1 MLTVVSSKK
10 KYYRIKSAATT
21 MKQKYF
27 ESLNQELKNQ
37 PRAIPSLL
45 IDLDQLDQNIET
57 LESSLQPNINF
68 RIVVKSLPSPE
79 LIDYIIQKANTK
91 KLMVF
96 HQPFLSHL
104 SKIHDSTI
112 DILLGK
118 PIPIKTAAYYYH
130 TLETPNGFSP
140 TKQLQWLVDTSRRVE
155 EYIFLA
161 KKINQKIRLNLEIDV
176 GLRRGGF
183 ASLEKLKEALR
194 LIQSNSSHV
203 EFSGFMGY
211 DPHIVKLPKILIS
224 QKTAFKKAN
233 DFYGKCIDLLKNEF
247 PNLFHEAL
255 TFNGAGSPT
264 VQLHENKN
272 SYLNDISAGSCLV
285 KPTTF
290 DIPTLKKYV
299 PACFIATP
307 VLKKMKNTTIPGIEN
322 FKGLFNFLNKKN
334 RQSYF
339 IYGGFWKADY
349 YYPKGVSENKL
360 YGSSTNQTM
369 INSSSKNELQVDDFV
384 FLRPHQSEFVFLQ
397 FGNIL
402 TLRNGKVNGS
412 FSLLSQI

>member
-1 MLTVVSSKK
+1 MEE
-10 KYYRIKSAATT
+10 
-21 MKQKYF
+21 KYF

-37 PRAIPSLL
+37 PRAIPFLI

-57 LESSLQPNINF
+57 LKSSIQSNVDF

-79 LIDYIIQKANTK
+79 LINYILQKANTK

-104 SKIHDSTI
+104 SQIHDNTI

-118 PIPIKTAAYYYH
+118 PMPIKTAAYYYQ
-130 TLETPNGFSP
+130 TLKAPNGFFP
-140 TKQLQWLVDTSRRVE
+140 TKQLQWLVDTTQRVE

-161 KKINQKIRLNLEIDV
+161 KKIKQKIRLNLEIDV

-183 ASLEKLKEALR
+183 SNLGDLKNALQ
-194 LIQSNSSHV
+194 LIQSNLEQV

-211 DPHIVKLPKILIS
+211 DPHVAKLPRILMS
-224 QKTAFKKAN
+224 KKTALKKAN
-233 DFYGKCIDLLKNEF
+233 NFYEKCLDLLKNDF
-247 PNLFHEAL
+247 PKLYHEQL

-264 VQLHENKN
+264 IQLHQNKN
-272 SYLNDISAGSCLV
+272 SPLNDISAGSCLV

-290 DIPTLKKYV
+290 DISSLEKYV
-299 PACFIATP
+299 PASFIATP
-307 VLKKMKNTTIPGIEN
+307 ILKKMKGTTIPGIEKM
-322 FKGLFNFLNKKN
+322 KGVLNILNKKN

-339 IYGGFWKADY
+339 IYGGFWKADF
-349 YYPKGVSENKL
+349 YYPKEISQNEL

-369 INSSSKNELQVDDFV
+369 INSSSKKDLQVDDFV

-397 FGNIL
+397 FGKIL
-402 TLRNGKVNGS
+402 TLRNGKIDGT
-412 FSLLSQI
+412 FSLLSQD

>member
-1 MLTVVSSKK
+1 
-10 KYYRIKSAATT
+10 
-21 MKQKYF
+21 MKEKYF
-27 ESLNQELKNQ
+27 EALNQELKNQ
-37 PRAIPSLL
+37 PRSIPFLL
-45 IDLDQLDQNIET
+45 IDLDILDQNIET
-57 LESSLQPNINF
+57 LKSSFQPNVDF

-79 LIDYIIQKANTK
+79 LIDYIMQKTKTK

-104 SKIHDSTI
+104 SKIHDRTI

-118 PIPIKTAAYYYH
+118 PMPVKTAEYYYQ
-130 TLETPNGFSP
+130 TLKTPNGFSAQ
-140 TKQLQWLVDTSRRVE
+140 KQLQWLVDTKQRIE
-155 EYIFLA
+155 EYIILA
-161 KKINQKIRLNLEIDV
+161 KKLDQKLRLNLEIDV

-183 ASLEKLKEALR
+183 TKIEDLKKALQ
-194 LIQSNSSHV
+194 LIQINLDHV

-211 DPHIVKLPKILIS
+211 DPHVVKLPKIIMSKEKAL
-224 QKTAFKKAN
+224 KKAN
-233 DFYGKCIDLLKNEF
+233 DFYEECIYLLENEF
-247 PNLFHEAL
+247 PDLFHEEL

-264 VQLHENKN
+264 IQLHQNKN
-272 SYLNDISAGSCLV
+272 SNLNDISAGSCLV

-290 DIPTLKKYV
+290 DIPTLEKYS
-299 PACFIATP
+299 PASFIATP
-307 VLKKMKNTTIPGIEN
+307 VLKKMKGTTIPGIEIMKGILN
-322 FKGLFNFLNKKN
+322 FFNKKN
-334 RQSYF
+334 KQSYF

-349 YYPKGVSENKL
+349 CYPKGILENEL

-369 INSSSKNELQVDDFV
+369 INSNSKKELQVDDFI

-402 TLRNGKVNGS
+402 TLRNGKVNRE

>member
-1 MLTVVSSKK
+1 MN
-10 KYYRIKSAATT
+10 
-21 MKQKYF
+21 QKYF
-27 ESLNQELKNQ
+27 ESLNKELKNQ
-37 PRAIPSLL
+37 TRAIPFLI
-45 IDLDQLDQNIET
+45 IDLDQLDQNIEV
-57 LESSLQPNINF
+57 LKSFIQSKADF

-79 LIDYIIQKANTK
+79 LIDYVMQKAGTK

-104 SKIHDSTI
+104 SKIHNNSI

-118 PIPIKTAAYYYH
+118 PMPVKTAEYYYQ
-130 TLETPNGFSP
+130 TLKTPNGFSP
-140 TKQLQWLVDTSRRVE
+140 TKQLQWLVDTTQRIE

-161 KKINQKIRLNLEIDV
+161 KKINQKLRLNLEIDV

-183 ASLEKLKEALR
+183 TKIEDLKKALQ
-194 LIQSNSSHV
+194 LIQNNLEQV

-211 DPHIVKLPKILIS
+211 DPHVVKLPKIIMSKEKAL
-224 QKTAFKKAN
+224 KKAN
-233 DFYGKCIDLLKNEF
+233 EFYGKCIYLLKNEF
-247 PNLFHEAL
+247 PNLFHEQL

-264 VQLHENKN
+264 IELHRNKN
-272 SYLNDISAGSCLV
+272 SHLNDISAGSCLV

-290 DIPTLKKYV
+290 DISTLEKYV

-307 VLKKMKNTTIPGIEN
+307 ILKKMKGTTIPGIEK
-322 FKGLFNFLNKKN
+322 FKGVLNFLNKKN

-349 YYPKGVSENKL
+349 YYPKGTSENEL

-369 INSSSKNELQVDDFV
+369 INLSSNNELQVDDFV

-402 TLRNGKVNGS
+402 TLRNGKLAGE
-412 FSLLSQI
+412 FSLLSQL

>member
-1 MLTVVSSKK
+1 MQV
-10 KYYRIKSAATT
+10 
-21 MKQKYF
+21 KYF

-37 PRAIPSLL
+37 PRAIPFLI
-45 IDLDQLDQNIET
+45 IDLDKLDQNIET
-57 LESSLQPNINF
+57 LKSSIQTNIDF

-79 LIDYIIQKANTK
+79 LIDYVIQKANTK

-96 HQPFLSHL
+96 HQPFLTHL
-104 SKIHDSTI
+104 SKVQDNTI

-118 PIPIKTAAYYYH
+118 PMPVKTAEYYYQ
-130 TLETPNGFSP
+130 TLKTPNGFSP
-140 TKQLQWLVDTSRRVE
+140 TNQLQWLVDTTQRIE
-155 EYIFLA
+155 QYIFLA
-161 KKINQKIRLNLEIDV
+161 KKNNQKLRLNLEIDV

-183 ASLEKLKEALR
+183 SELEDLKKALQ
-194 LIQSNSSHV
+194 LIQSNSKQV

-211 DPHIVKLPKILIS
+211 DPHVVKLPKIIMS
-224 QKTAFKKAN
+224 KEKAFKKAN
-233 DFYGKCIDLLKNEF
+233 DFYGKCIYLLKNDF
-247 PNLFHEAL
+247 PNIFHEQL

-264 VQLHENKN
+264 IELHHNKN
-272 SYLNDISAGSCLV
+272 SHLNDISAGSCLV

-299 PACFIATP
+299 PASFIATP
-307 VLKKMKNTTIPGIEN
+307 ILKKMKGTTIPGIEKI
-322 FKGLFNFLNKKN
+322 KGVLNFLNKKN

-349 YYPKGVSENKL
+349 YYPKGISENEL

-369 INSSSKNELQVDDFV
+369 INSSSNSELKVDDFV

-402 TLRNGKVNGS
+402 TLRNGKVDGE

>member
-1 MLTVVSSKK
+1 MQV
-10 KYYRIKSAATT
+10 
-21 MKQKYF
+21 KYF

-37 PRAIPSLL
+37 PRAIPFLI
-45 IDLDQLDQNIET
+45 IDLDKLDQNIET
-57 LESSLQPNINF
+57 LKSSIQTNIDF

-79 LIDYIIQKANTK
+79 LIDYVIQKANTK

-96 HQPFLSHL
+96 HQPFLTHL
-104 SKIHDSTI
+104 SKVQDNTI

-118 PIPIKTAAYYYH
+118 PMPVKTAEYYYQ
-130 TLETPNGFSP
+130 TLKTPNGFSP
-140 TKQLQWLVDTSRRVE
+140 TNQLQWLVDTTQRIE
-155 EYIFLA
+155 QYIFLA
-161 KKINQKIRLNLEIDV
+161 KKNNQKLRLNLEIDV

-183 ASLEKLKEALR
+183 SELEDLKKALQ
-194 LIQSNSSHV
+194 LIQSNSKQV

-211 DPHIVKLPKILIS
+211 DPHVVKLPKIIMS
-224 QKTAFKKAN
+224 KEKAFKKAN
-233 DFYGKCIDLLKNEF
+233 DFYGKCIYLLKNDF
-247 PNLFHEAL
+247 PNLFHEQL

-264 VQLHENKN
+264 IELHHNKN
-272 SYLNDISAGSCLV
+272 SHLNDISAGSCLV

-299 PACFIATP
+299 PASFIATP
-307 VLKKMKNTTIPGIEN
+307 ILKKMKGTTIPGIEKIKDILN
-322 FKGLFNFLNKKN
+322 FFNKKN

-349 YYPKGVSENKL
+349 YYPKGISENEL

-369 INSSSKNELQVDDFV
+369 INSSSNNELKVDDFV

-402 TLRNGKVNGS
+402 TLRNGKVDGA